1 MATFEEKAERLKK
14 ELEEATNDDQRRNLS
29 REYELTLR
37 LLRIIRGEVFT
48 LDDINK
54 CRMEIMRL
62 YPGYDRPIT
71 AESGIL
77 LAAEAIRKSF
87 GKKYYLPLYKYP
99 ILIDFGN
106 TGWADMRDPSEQLYQ
121 LYVQKRRGRVILIF
135 PLYRLHQRCAF
146 HIMLF
151 QQFIKRGL
159 WIKNLSTKSSI
170 RDLAVVPVILQ
181 GAFRDAEDA
190 ANLLTGQVQFISD
203 GRAVRVDQNIDSPDG
218 FDDVAVQFLERGA
231 VAGDDLFGHATG
243 FFIRF
248 FSRRCRMSSSRN
260 STLFPNAV

>member
-54 CRMEIMRL
+54 CRMEIMRRL

-99 ILIDFGN
+99 ILIDFG
-106 TGWADMRDPSEQLYQ
+106 T
-121 LYVQKRRGRVILIF
+121 
-135 PLYRLHQRCAF
+135 
-146 HIMLF
+146 
-151 QQFIKRGL
+151 
-159 WIKNLSTKSSI
+159 
-170 RDLAVVPVILQ
+170 
-181 GAFRDAEDA
+181 
-190 ANLLTGQVQFISD
+190 
-203 GRAVRVDQNIDSPDG
+203 PDG
-218 FDDVAVQFLERGA
+218 QICVIHPSNYISYTSKKGGEE
-231 VAGDDLFGHATG
+231 
-243 FFIRF
+243 
-248 FSRRCRMSSSRN
+248 
-260 STLFPNAV
+260 

>member
-1 MATFEEKAERLKK
+1 MATFEERAEQLKK
-14 ELEEATNDDQRRNLS
+14 ELEKAANGNQRRNLS

-99 ILIDFGN
+99 ILIDFG
-106 TGWADMRDPSEQLYQ
+106 TPDGQICVIHPSNYISYTSKKER
-121 LYVQKRRGRVILIF
+121 KSDLIF

-146 HIMLF
+146 I
-151 QQFIKRGL
+151 
-159 WIKNLSTKSSI
+159 
-170 RDLAVVPVILQ
+170 
-181 GAFRDAEDA
+181 
-190 ANLLTGQVQFISD
+190 
-203 GRAVRVDQNIDSPDG
+203 
-218 FDDVAVQFLERGA
+218 
-231 VAGDDLFGHATG
+231 
-243 FFIRF
+243 
-248 FSRRCRMSSSRN
+248 
-260 STLFPNAV
+260 

>member
-99 ILIDFGN
+99 ILIDFG
-106 TGWADMRDPSEQLYQ
+106 TPDGQIC
-121 LYVQKRRGRVILIF
+121 VIHRATISVIRPKKEGKSDLIF

-146 HIMLF
+146 I
-151 QQFIKRGL
+151 
-159 WIKNLSTKSSI
+159 
-170 RDLAVVPVILQ
+170 
-181 GAFRDAEDA
+181 
-190 ANLLTGQVQFISD
+190 
-203 GRAVRVDQNIDSPDG
+203 
-218 FDDVAVQFLERGA
+218 
-231 VAGDDLFGHATG
+231 
-243 FFIRF
+243 
-248 FSRRCRMSSSRN
+248 
-260 STLFPNAV
+260 